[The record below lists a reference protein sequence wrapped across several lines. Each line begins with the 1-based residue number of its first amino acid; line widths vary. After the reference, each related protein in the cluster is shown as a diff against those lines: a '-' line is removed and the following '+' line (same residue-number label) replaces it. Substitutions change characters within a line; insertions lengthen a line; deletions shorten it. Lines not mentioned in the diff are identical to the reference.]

1 MLTGE
6 TTFQR
11 LLTGE
16 TDVFS
21 GCSLGR
27 QTLTVLDA
35 PVNAGDARQSLSE
48 CWMLQTV
55 TWEFIVVHLLTGE
68 TSAGGFSDRERR
80 LEWSVD
86 LNRSAANVKY
96 NLS

>member
-16 TDVFS
+16 TDVSS

-35 PVNAGDARQSLSE
+35 PVNAGDARQSLSK

-86 LNRSAANVKY
+86 LNRSSANVKY